1 MSVDVAILG
10 AGPGGLAVAKALQD
24 VGVAP
29 QIFEASDNIGGQ
41 WYVSAEHSGI
51 WKDMHTNTSRATTMF
66 SDLLHEPDTGMFPR
80 ATDISDYLHSYADM
94 FNLVQYI
101 RFKHRV
107 VGVEQSGGAFR
118 LKVDADGE
126 LKEYSAAKLVV
137 ATGRYNRAEMPFIEG
152 LESFTGSAIHAF
164 DFDDPA
170 RFSGQTLSP
179 EEASAGLA
187 EQVVALHGNPADH
200 GGMAP
205 SQNMMEAGIGQ
216 CQDYLALVA
225 EGRIRCQGMPTSV
238 SGGEVTF
245 PDGTTETFDTI
256 IAGTG
261 YPLKLDFLSEELLN
275 KLNADQANLDLFAYT
290 FAPDVPDLAL
300 MGQFPMVG
308 PYFPVLELQARLAA
322 LVFSDRLTLPSHPE
336 MQAPA
341 KAFHDMMSAGAP
353 LTYHDVV
360 TELARTANVEPELG
374 DRPWLAAELVFGPII
389 PSHFRL
395 SGPGAWQDPEAR
407 LLEALADID
416 RKPAAPADD
425 QLGLLTM
432 LANTEMPWSGVA
444 EALNAFEQLD

>member
-1 MSVDVAILG
+1 
-10 AGPGGLAVAKALQD
+10 
-24 VGVAP
+24 
-29 QIFEASDNIGGQ
+29 
-41 WYVSAEHSGI
+41 
-51 WKDMHTNTSRATTMF
+51 
-66 SDLLHEPDTGMFPR
+66 
-80 ATDISDYLHSYADM
+80 
-94 FNLVQYI
+94 
-101 RFKHRV
+101 
-107 VGVEQSGGAFR
+107 
-118 LKVDADGE
+118 
-126 LKEYSAAKLVV
+126 VV